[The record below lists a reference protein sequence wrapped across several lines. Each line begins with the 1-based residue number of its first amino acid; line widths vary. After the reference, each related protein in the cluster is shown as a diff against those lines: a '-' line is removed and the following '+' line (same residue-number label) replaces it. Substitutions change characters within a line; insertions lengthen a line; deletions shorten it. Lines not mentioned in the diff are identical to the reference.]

1 MSADTETIGSGSA
14 PAEPVASSGAVD
26 PVVSPFAA
34 GSVVSPFA
42 NDLPVIEIT
51 EAALETVLS
60 IRAGEDNPDELG
72 LRIEIT
78 GSRGSE
84 YTYDLSFDEISNAVA
99 DDQLIEA
106 SGVTV
111 IVPPSCTSTFTWS
124 PAFRC
129 ANSMSAASNIRPC
142 ELPILVI
149 VLTMTSNYV
158 LQAECQAAGSWRR
171 PGTSS
176 AMGRVRC
183 QRALLSV
190 IRKMSKSNCV

>member
-14 PAEPVASSGAVD
+14 PAEPVASSGAAD

-106 SGVTV
+106 SGTQ
-111 IVPPSCTSTFTWS
+111 
-124 PAFRC
+124 
-129 ANSMSAASNIRPC
+129 
-142 ELPILVI
+142 
-149 VLTMTSNYV
+149 
-158 LQAECQAAGSWRR
+158 QATA
-171 PGTSS
+171 
-176 AMGRVRC
+176 
-183 QRALLSV
+183 
-190 IRKMSKSNCV
+190 KD